1 ASVIRGRVLRR
12 NGRPLPNAVIT
23 IKDHPEL
30 GQTRSRAD
38 GMFDLVVNGGGP
50 MVVEFRAQGFLP
62 SQRHVEVKWQS
73 WAHVPDVVL
82 IPLDPAA
89 TEVDLDA
96 LVGPVVASGS
106 VEVDADGLRQA
117 RVVFKPGTT
126 AEMVMPGG
134 NRVPLTTLTVRAT
147 EFTVG
152 DSGPEAMPGELPL
165 MTGYTYAVE
174 LSVDEAFAAGARS
187 VEFNQPVPFYV
198 DNFLGFPVGT
208 PVPLGYYDYSVA
220 QWIGAPDGRV
230 IGIVG
235 EENGLALVDL
245 DGDGEAD
252 DDAALAALQIDD
264 GERARLADLSDA
276 GDSIWRA
283 PITHFTPW
291 DLNWPYGP
299 PLDAVPP
306 NMPAPPDEDTVDGTC
321 EASGSIIDCHNRTLS
336 ERLPVAGTPYTLN
349 YRSDRVPG
357 IASRPIEIPLTGPSV
372 PDSLQSVVLN
382 VRIEGRTYAT
392 AFDPEQDLSFEWSWD
407 GRDADG
413 RPVYRTAKADV
424 EIQYLYPLQYLSPAE
439 FETSWARASEN
450 DEPIASRSSQT
461 VILRQ
466 RYAFRLGSLHVREL
480 TVGGWWLDAHHV
492 YDPQSRTLY
501 RGDGTRRRLDANEA
515 IVARFAGA
523 PSGQAT
529 AAPYPKPALEAEL
542 RNIIDV
548 AVGAD
553 GSVYLL
559 TGDEPRIYRV

>member
-1 ASVIRGRVLRR
+1 
-12 NGRPLPNAVIT
+12 
-23 IKDHPEL
+23 
-30 GQTRSRAD
+30 
-38 GMFDLVVNGGGP
+38 
-50 MVVEFRAQGFLP
+50 
-62 SQRHVEVKWQS
+62 
-73 WAHVPDVVL
+73 
-82 IPLDPAA
+82 
-89 TEVDLDA
+89 
-96 LVGPVVASGS
+96 
-106 VEVDADGLRQA
+106 
-117 RVVFKPGTT
+117 
-126 AEMVMPGG
+126 
-134 NRVPLTTLTVRAT
+134 
-147 EFTVG
+147 
-152 DSGPEAMPGELPL
+152 
-165 MTGYTYAVE
+165 
-174 LSVDEAFAAGARS
+174 
-187 VEFNQPVPFYV
+187 
-198 DNFLGFPVGT
+198 
-208 PVPLGYYDYSVA
+208 
-220 QWIGAPDGRV
+220 
-230 IGIVG
+230 

-252 DDAALAALQIDD
+252 DDAALAELQIDD
-264 GERARLADLSDA
+264 GERARLADLYDA

-392 AFDPEQDLSFEWSWD
+392 AFDPEPNLRFEWSWD
-407 GRDADG
+407 GRDAYG
-413 RPVYRTAKADV
+413 RPVNRTATADV

-466 RYAFRLGSLHVREL
+466 RYAFRLGSLHAREL

-492 YDPQSRTLY
+492 YDPQSRTPY
-501 RGDGTRRRLDANEA
+501 RGDGTRRRLAANEA
-515 IVARFAGA
+515 IRARFAGA
-523 PSGQAT
+523 PRGQAT

-559 TGDEPRIYRV
+559 TGDEPRIYRVDPDGTMHHIAGTGQGCSVGYGPDTLADCGVPGPAVSARFEAPFGLDVAPDGTVYFSAQFGGVFAIDADGMIRHVAGRYRNCEAPEIENCALEGVATEVNLFPFGVSVAPDGSIYVADGFWALTVGRITPDGLITTFAGATRTEARADPNCKQV